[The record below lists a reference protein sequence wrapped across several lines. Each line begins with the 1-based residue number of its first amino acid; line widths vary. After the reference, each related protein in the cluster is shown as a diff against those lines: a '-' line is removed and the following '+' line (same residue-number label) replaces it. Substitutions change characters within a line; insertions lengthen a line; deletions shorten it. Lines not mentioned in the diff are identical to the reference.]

1 MDDIVDT
8 VNKLLKVCRVSEVE
22 IEARIRKQLVSKES
36 QQLLINN
43 FGVEWATEVYTERR
57 RISKSNRRCAYRQR
71 NNLTICKSSIAR
83 EDINDAWC
91 ALHVSVETPTPS
103 MSGVLTGVTPVAVTR
118 QRAKLEDHYIDIVYD
133 EGQGY
138 RVEVEVC
145 DSSNFDPESALRIV
159 KRVCAVLQGSKEFVG
174 YYDWLMVA
182 HITRMSFGPF
192 CIDSGHY
199 QKPRTMTMTSLLE
212 LADTDKWTVTPKV
225 DGERRFVVG
234 INEKVFSVGL
244 LSDVRLE
251 GAISDNEG
259 IFVLDC
265 EYTREANNEVY
276 YVFDAVVKNG
286 EYLGR
291 EESLQERLEIAKEL
305 LALMQDD
312 LRAHACIKKYHSF
325 DSFDKLC
332 DLYNEFR
339 RSDPFGLYPVGGAQ
353 GKSPCSHAKGGACGK
368 SKYKIDGMIF
378 ANKTEGYMQQ
388 VPKWKPHNTVDLM
401 FAKDKT
407 LMTCDGYTIGNIQVA
422 TTDICE
428 GIWEFSY
435 NETENMLYP
444 ERPRPDKPQ
453 ANSKKIVET
462 NIFHAIPESVFSGV
476 GCYLMRKY
484 HNRVKRRMIRN
495 ANDKDAVILDVGT
508 GQGGDVDK
516 WKRVKYVYC
525 IEPAWRS
532 SNEML
537 RRYGESE
544 KVKIIN
550 KCLRDLDHD
559 LVTQKVDIFTVF
571 FCMNQFE
578 NADWVSLQKLITS
591 KGSKKCRLLAIAMTA
606 PKTHKGK
613 CFEIKMKDEE
623 RYNIDIH
630 NTRISKIDEVV
641 VNSAKLTKMMDRCGM
656 KLVKQDR
663 LDSNDF
669 MTKEERML
677 SSMYE
682 SFVYNKSATR

>member
-8 VNKLLKVCRVSEVE
+8 VNKLLKVCKASEVE
-22 IEARIRKQLVSKES
+22 IEARIRKQLVNKES
-36 QQLLINN
+36 QLLLTNN
-43 FGVEWATEVYTERR
+43 LGVEWATEAYTERR
-57 RISKSNRRCAYRQR
+57 RISKSNRKCVYRQR
-71 NNLTICKSSIAR
+71 DNLTICKSSIAR
-83 EDINDAWC
+83 EDINDVWC

-103 MSGVLTGVTPVAVTR
+103 MSSVLTGVSPIIVTR
-118 QRAKLEDHYIDIVYD
+118 QRAKLENHYIDVVYD

-145 DSSNFDPESALRIV
+145 NSGDFDPESALRV
-159 KRVCAVLQGSKEFVG
+159 MKRVCAVLQGSREFVG
-174 YYDWLMVA
+174 YYDWFTVV

-192 CIDSGHY
+192 CIDSGNY
-199 QKPRTMTMTSLLE
+199 QKPRTMTMTSLLW
-212 LADTDKWTVTPKV
+212 LANAERWLVTPKV

-234 INEKVFSVGL
+234 IDEKVFSVGL
-244 LSDVRLE
+244 LSDIKLE
-251 GAISDNEG
+251 GAMPCNEG

-265 EYTREANNEVY
+265 EYTYDTNSEIY
-276 YVFDAVVKNG
+276 YVFDAVVRNG
-286 EYLGR
+286 EYLGQR
-291 EESLQERLEIAKEL
+291 ESLQDRLEIAREL
-305 LALMQDD
+305 LASMPDE
-312 LRAHACIKKYHSF
+312 LRAHVNIKKYHPF

-332 DLYNEFR
+332 NLYNEFR
-339 RSDPFGLYPVGGAQ
+339 NDNR
-353 GKSPCSHAKGGACGK
+353 
-368 SKYKIDGMIF
+368 YKIDGMIF
-378 ANKTEGYMQQ
+378 ADKTEGYMQQ
-388 VPKWKPHNTVDLM
+388 VPKWKPQNTVDLM
-401 FAKDKT
+401 LTRDKA
-407 LMTCDGYTIGNIQVA
+407 LVTCDGYTIDNIQVA
-422 TTDICE
+422 TADICE

-435 NETENMLYP
+435 NETENVLYP
-444 ERPRPDKPQ
+444 ERLRPDKPQ

-484 HNRVKRRMIRN
+484 HNRVKRRMIMN

-508 GQGGDVDK
+508 GQGGDADK
-516 WKRVKYVYC
+516 WKRAKHVYC

-532 SNEML
+532 SDEML
-537 RRYGESE
+537 RRHGKSE
-544 KVKIIN
+544 KINIIN
-550 KCLRDLDHD
+550 KCLRNLDHD
-559 LVTQKVDIFTVF
+559 LVTHKVDVFTVF

-578 NADWVSLQKLITS
+578 DADWASLQKLITS

-606 PKTHKGK
+606 PKTHKGQ
-613 CFEIKMKDEE
+613 CFDIKMKDGE

-669 MTKEERML
+669 MTKEERIL

-682 SFVYNKSATR
+682 SFMYNKSSTK

>member
-1 MDDIVDT
+1 MDNIVDT
-8 VNKLLKVCRVSEVE
+8 VNKLLKVCKVSEVE

-36 QQLLINN
+36 QLLLINN
-43 FGVEWATEVYTERR
+43 LGTEWSTEVYTEKR

-71 NNLTICKSSIAR
+71 NSLTICKSSIAR
-83 EDINDAWC
+83 EDINDIWC

-103 MSGVLTGVTPVAVTR
+103 MSSVLTSVVPITVTR
-118 QRAKLEDHYIDIVYD
+118 RRAKLENHYIDVVYD
-133 EGQGY
+133 EGQGH

-145 DSSNFDPESALRIV
+145 DSANFHPECTLHVI

-174 YYDWLMVA
+174 YYDWFTVV

-192 CIDSGHY
+192 CIDSGNY

-212 LADTDKWTVTPKV
+212 LANAEKWLVTPKV

-244 LSDVRLE
+244 LSDVKLE
-251 GAISDNEG
+251 GAILDNEG

-265 EYTREANNEVY
+265 EYTHVANLVGGAQGNSNEAY

-286 EYLGR
+286 EYLGQR
-291 EESLQERLEIAKEL
+291 ESLQDRLEIAREL
-305 LALMQDD
+305 LDSMSCN
-312 LRAHACIKKYHSF
+312 LRARISIKKYHLF
-325 DSFDKLC
+325 NSFDKLC
-332 DLYNEFR
+332 NLYNEFR
-339 RSDPFGLYPVGGAQ
+339 SSDR
-353 GKSPCSHAKGGACGK
+353 
-368 SKYKIDGMIF
+368 YKIDGMIF
-378 ANKTEGYMQQ
+378 ANKAEGYMQQ
-388 VPKWKPHNTVDLM
+388 VPKWKPQNTVDLM
-401 FAKDKT
+401 FTKNKV
-407 LMTCDGYTIGNIQVA
+407 LMTCDGYAIDNIPVA
-422 TTDICE
+422 TADIYE

-435 NETENMLYP
+435 NETENVLYP

-484 HNRVKRRMIRN
+484 HNRVKRRMITN

-516 WKRVKYVYC
+516 WKRTKYVYC
-525 IEPAWRS
+525 IEPAWES
-532 SNEML
+532 SSEML
-537 RRYGESE
+537 RRHGESE
-544 KVKIIN
+544 KVEIIN
-550 KCLRDLDHD
+550 KCLRDLDHG
-559 LVTQKVDIFTVF
+559 LITNKVDIFTVF
-571 FCMNQFE
+571 FCMNQFK
-578 NADWVSLQKLITS
+578 NTDWASLQKLITS

-606 PKTHKGK
+606 PKTHKGR
-613 CFEIKMKDEE
+613 CFEIKMKDDE
-623 RYNIDIH
+623 RYNIDIC
-630 NTRISKIDEVV
+630 NTRISNIDETTV
-641 VNSAKLTKMMDRCGM
+641 SSTRLTKIMSDCEM

-663 LDSNDF
+663 LDNNDF
-669 MTKEERML
+669 MTREERML

-682 SFVYNKSATR
+682 SFVYSKNATK

>member
-1 MDDIVDT
+1 MDNIVNT
-8 VNKLLKVCRVSEVE
+8 VNKLLKVCKVSEVE

-36 QQLLINN
+36 QLLLINN
-43 FGVEWATEVYTERR
+43 LGVEWDTEVYTEKR

-71 NNLTICKSSIAR
+71 NSLTICKSSIAR
-83 EDINDAWC
+83 EDINDVWC

-103 MSGVLTGVTPVAVTR
+103 MSSVLTGVVPITVTR
-118 QRAKLEDHYIDIVYD
+118 QRAKLKGHYIDVVYD

-145 DSSNFDPESALRIV
+145 DSKNFDPESVLHVI

-174 YYDWLMVA
+174 YYDWFTVV

-192 CIDSGHY
+192 CIDSGNY

-212 LADTDKWTVTPKV
+212 LANADKWLVTPKV

-234 INEKVFSVGL
+234 IDERVYSVGL
-244 LSDVRLE
+244 LNDVRFE

-265 EYTREANNEVY
+265 EYAHDTNPSGGAPLRAGTRAKEGKSSEVY
-276 YVFDAVVKNG
+276 HVFDAIVKNG
-286 EYLGR
+286 EYLGQR
-291 EESLQERLEIAKEL
+291 ESLQDRLEIAREL
-305 LALMQDD
+305 LDSMPGD
-312 LRAHACIKKYHSF
+312 LRAHVSIKKYHLF

-332 DLYNEFR
+332 NLYNEFR
-339 RSDPFGLYPVGGAQ
+339 SSDR
-353 GKSPCSHAKGGACGK
+353 
-368 SKYKIDGMIF
+368 YKIDGMIF
-378 ANKTEGYMQQ
+378 ANKAEGYMQQ
-388 VPKWKPHNTVDLM
+388 VPKWKPQNTVDLM
-401 FAKDKT
+401 FTKNKV
-407 LMTCDGYTIGNIQVA
+407 LMTCDGYTIDNIPVA
-422 TTDICE
+422 TADICE

-435 NETENMLYP
+435 NETENVLRP

-484 HNRVKRRMIRN
+484 HNRVKRRMIKN
-495 ANDKDAVILDVGT
+495 ANDRDAVILDVGT

-516 WKRVKYVYC
+516 WKRVKCVYC
-525 IEPAWRS
+525 IEPTWRS

-544 KVKIIN
+544 KVEIIN

-559 LVTQKVDIFTVF
+559 LITNRVDVFTVF

-578 NADWVSLQKLITS
+578 DADWASLQKLITS
-591 KGSKKCRLLAIAMTA
+591 KGSRKCRLLAIAMTA
-606 PKTHKGK
+606 PKTYRGK
-613 CFEIKMKDEE
+613 CFEIKMRDEE
-623 RYNIDIH
+623 RYNIDICS
-630 NTRISKIDEVV
+630 TRISDINEKV

-656 KLVKQDR
+656 KLVKQER

-669 MTKEERML
+669 MTREERML

-682 SFVYNKSATR
+682 SFVYNKVAIKQSTAT

>member
-1 MDDIVDT
+1 MDNIADA
-8 VNKLLKVCRVSEVE
+8 VNKLLKICKVSEIE
-22 IEARIRKQLVSKES
+22 IEARIRKQLINKES
-36 QQLLINN
+36 QLLLINN
-43 FGVEWATEVYTERR
+43 LGVKWATEVYTERR
-57 RISKSNRRCAYRQR
+57 RISKSNRKCVYRQR
-71 NNLTICKSSIAR
+71 NNLTICKSSIVR
-83 EDINDAWC
+83 EDINDVWC
-91 ALHVSVETPTPS
+91 TLHVSVETPTPS
-103 MSGVLTGVTPVAVTR
+103 MSSVLTGVAPVTVTR
-118 QRAKLEDHYIDIVYD
+118 QRAKLENHYIDIVYD
-133 EGQGY
+133 EGQGH

-145 DSSNFDPESALRIV
+145 DSSNFDPESALRVI
-159 KRVCAVLQGSKEFVG
+159 KRVCAVLQGSREFVG
-174 YYDWLMVA
+174 YYDWFTVV

-192 CIDSGHY
+192 CIDSGNY

-212 LADTDKWTVTPKV
+212 LANADKWTVTPKV
-225 DGERRFVVG
+225 DGERRFIVG
-234 INEKVFSVGL
+234 IDEKVFSVGL
-244 LSDVRLE
+244 LNDVRLE
-251 GAISDNEG
+251 GAISGNEG

-265 EYTREANNEVY
+265 EYTHETNPVGGAQGKSSKVH

-291 EESLQERLEIAKEL
+291 KESLQDRLDVARKL
-305 LALMQDD
+305 LALMSDD
-312 LRAHACIKKYHSF
+312 LRTHVSIKEYHSF
-325 DSFDKLC
+325 DSFDRLC
-332 DLYNEFR
+332 DLYSEFK
-339 RSDPFGLYPVGGAQ
+339 RSDPF
-353 GKSPCSHAKGGACGK
+353 GGACGK
-368 SKYKIDGMIF
+368 SRYKIDGMIF
-378 ANKTEGYMQQ
+378 AKETEGYMQQ
-388 VPKWKPHNTVDLM
+388 VPKWKPQNTVDLM
-401 FAKDKT
+401 FTKDKT
-407 LMTCDGYTIGNIQVA
+407 LMTCDGYTVDNIQVA
-422 TTDICE
+422 TADICE

-435 NETENMLYP
+435 NEAENMLHP

-462 NIFHAIPESVFSGV
+462 NILHAIPESVFSGV

-484 HNRVKRRMIRN
+484 HNRVKRRMIKN

-525 IEPAWRS
+525 IEPAWKS

-544 KVKIIN
+544 RINIIN
-550 KCLRDLDHD
+550 KCLRDLDHS
-559 LVTQKVDIFTVF
+559 LITFKVDIFTVF

-578 NADWVSLQKLITS
+578 NADWASLQKLITS

-613 CFEIKMKDEE
+613 CFEIEMKDEK
-623 RYNIDIH
+623 RYNIDIY
-630 NTRISKIDEVV
+630 NTRISETNERAV
-641 VNSAKLTKMMDRCGM
+641 SSMKLAKMMNDCGM

-682 SFVYNKSATR
+682 SFVYNKSATK